1 MANAGLAAGTGDIF
15 ILDLFQATKFIC
27 TACFALK
34 VHVDIPAELLAA
46 MGSIK
51 ISPPTC
57 CSLQALVGIC
67 TLAFSVRLFSVI
79 KYESVIHEF
88 DPYFNYRV
96 TQFLTKHGFYE
107 LWNWFDDLTWYPLGR
122 VIGGTVYP
130 VSSQSFGWLHPCTA
144 GLADCMHSLWK
155 WLDSFAPA
163 GQLHA

>member
-1 MANAGLAAGTGDIF
+1 M
-15 ILDLFQATKFIC
+15 
-27 TACFALK
+27 
-34 VHVDIPAELLAA
+34 
-46 MGSIK
+46 
-51 ISPPTC
+51 
-57 CSLQALVGIC
+57 GIC

-130 VSSQSFGWLHPCTA
+130 VSP
-144 GLADCMHSLWK
+144 
-155 WLDSFAPA
+155 
-163 GQLHA
+163 